1 VADSTRR
8 SQSPHT
14 GAFGLKRE
22 PIEISDEP
30 RGSRPG
36 STRGRW
42 CNSTGRLTRLRAA
55 RCQRSYFVV
64 LRTLIDGTVPS
75 LMAVNWNR

>member
-42 CNSTGRLTRLRAA
+42 CNSTGLLTRLRGTATGVLMCRRWA
-55 RCQRSYFVV
+55 PPATHRS
-64 LRTLIDGTVPS
+64 
-75 LMAVNWNR
+75 AN